1 MTDYRR
7 SEKTIKAFLE
17 NAKVV
22 DIAKA
27 AGLSRS
33 TVYRLQK
40 DADFQAVL
48 TERRTALVQAAT
60 DEMRSYILKDVQILQ
75 SVIESPDTPSGTK
88 VYAVS
93 TMLTQLASWIQITDF
108 EQRLAA
114 IENETKNADFRR
126 F

>member
-1 MTDYRR
+1 M
-7 SEKTIKAFLE
+7 
-17 NAKVV
+17 
-22 DIAKA
+22 
-27 AGLSRS
+27 
-33 TVYRLQK
+33 
-40 DADFQAVL
+40 

-75 SVIESPDTPSGTK
+75 SVIEDSDTPSGTK

>member
-1 MTDYRR
+1 MTDYRK
-7 SEKTIKAFLE
+7 SEKTIEAFLE

-60 DEMRSYILKDVQILQ
+60 DEMRSNILKDVQILQ
-75 SVIESPDTPSGTK
+75 KVIEEPATPAGTR
-88 VYAVS
+88 VYAINI
-93 TMLTQLASWIQITDF
+93 MLTQLASWMQTTDF
-108 EQRLAA
+108 EKRLAA